1 LPTWRTETKVCV
13 TCGRQYEARIWT
25 RNGKDGPYETE
36 CRECRDKRL
45 NEETRQAALKE
56 LEQAKENQRARWYQE
71 CGIPA
76 LFVDKTFENF
86 NRELQPKAYDII
98 KGYDGEKSILLLSP
112 DLYGVGKTHLV
123 CALVNHTLKTREP
136 ASFSPNSYTVWRRPL
151 PVFFITEPKLLA
163 RIRATF
169 NRAEGQG
176 GETDEDIY
184 RRLLSYDLLI
194 IDDVG
199 KVRPRDYSF
208 LQSVYFRMI
217 DDRYTNEA
225 PIILTTNLSLSEL
238 EAHIGGAC
246 ADRLREM
253 CRANIVKMAGE
264 SYRKQKPGS

>member
-1 LPTWRTETKVCV
+1 M

-25 RNGKDGPYETE
+25 LCGKDRPYETE
-36 CRECRDKRL
+36 CRDCRDKRL
-45 NEETRQAALKE
+45 KDETRKAALEE
-56 LEQAKENQRARWYQE
+56 LEQAKENQRARWHQE
-71 CGIPA
+71 CGVPA
-76 LFVDKTFENF
+76 LFMDKSFENF
-86 NRELQPKAYDII
+86 KRELQPKAYDII
-98 KGYDGEKSILLLSP
+98 KGYDGENSILIFSP

-123 CALVNHTLKTREP
+123 CALVNHILKNIEP
-136 ASFSPNSYTVWRRPL
+136 ASFSPNSYTVCRRSL
-151 PVFFITEPKLLA
+151 PVLFMNEPKLLA
-163 RIRATF
+163 NIRATF
-169 NRAEGQG
+169 NQASGQDRK
-176 GETDEDIY
+176 TDEDIY

-253 CRANIVKMAGE
+253 CGVNIVKMAGA
-264 SYRKQKPGS
+264 SYRK